1 MKAIRENHGRAAS
14 KMRQLCL
21 KAASLGLAIG
31 NDIATME
38 VNQAETCVRDAEVH
52 IAGQARG

>member
-1 MKAIRENHGRAAS
+1 
-14 KMRQLCL
+14 MRQLCL